1 VLGDDVLYLSATE
14 LGRRLRSRQLSPVEL
29 AESYLA
35 RIDRLG
41 PRLNAFVTV
50 TRDRA
55 MVQARAAEKEIAA
68 GRIRGPLHGVPYAT
82 KDLLAIQGVRTTWGA
97 TPFAAQ
103 TFDYDATV
111 VRRLEEAG
119 AVLLGTLA
127 MIELAGGL
135 GYTVPWASAT
145 GAARNPWDTDKW
157 SCGSSSG
164 SGAAVAGGL
173 AGFAIGSD
181 TWGSI
186 ICPASFCGIAGV
198 RPTFG
203 RVSRH
208 GAMALAWTMDKL
220 GPLARSAEDC
230 EAVLAAI
237 AGHDPLDPWSA
248 DEPVP
253 PALPAPAARRL
264 KVGCVRLDFSKKG
277 EKEVAAAFDQA
288 VAALQG
294 AGVSV
299 QDTRLPDLPFEDVAG
314 LVIRAEAASAFED
327 LFRDGR
333 VKQMADPAA
342 TISNASAG
350 AIRAG
355 DYVKALRI
363 RTLCQQAMADMF
375 AGLDV
380 LVSPAEMMT
389 APPAAESLEG
399 VEWSDPV
406 GGMSTLC
413 GLPAIS
419 VPCGFGRG
427 GLPVGLTMVAGAFE
441 EPKMMALAR
450 LYQDLT
456 DWHRRRPPLA

>member
-1 VLGDDVLYLSATE
+1 MLGDDVLYLSATE
-14 LGRRLRSRQLSPVEL
+14 LGRRVRARQLSPVEL

-41 PRLNAFVTV
+41 PKLNAFVTV

-55 MVQARAAEKEIAA
+55 LAQARVAEKEIAA
-68 GRIRGPLHGVPYAT
+68 GRRRGPLHGVPYAT
-82 KDLLAIQGVRTTWGA
+82 KDLLAIKGVRTTWGA

-145 GAARNPWDTDKW
+145 GAARNPWDTGKW

-164 SGAAVAGGL
+164 SGAAVAAGL
-173 AGFAIGSD
+173 VGFAIGSD

-203 RVSRH
+203 RISRH

-220 GPLARSAEDC
+220 GPMARSAEDC
-230 EAVLAAI
+230 EAVLAAV
-237 AGHDPLDPWSA
+237 AGHDPLDEWSA

-253 PALPAPAARRL
+253 SALPAPAARRL

-277 EKEVAAAFDQA
+277 ETEVGAAFDEA
-288 VAALQG
+288 VIALQG

-299 QDTRLPDLPFEDVAG
+299 QDTKLPDLPFEEVAG

-342 TISNASAG
+342 TISRASAG

-363 RTLCQQAMADMF
+363 RTLCQRAMADVF
-375 AGLDV
+375 SDFDV

-389 APPAAESLEG
+389 APPAEESLKS

-427 GLPVGLTMVAGAFE
+427 GLPVGLTIVAGAFE
-441 EPKMMALAR
+441 EPKMFALAR
-450 LYQDLT
+450 LYQGLT
-456 DWHRRRPPLA
+456 DWHRRRPPIA

>member
-1 VLGDDVLYLSATE
+1 MLGDDVLYLSATE
-14 LGRRLRSRQLSPVEL
+14 LGSRLRSRQLSPVEL
-29 AESYLA
+29 AEGYLA
-35 RIDRLG
+35 RIDRLA
-41 PRLNAFVTV
+41 PKLNAFVTV

-55 MVQARAAEKEIAA
+55 RDQARRAEKEIAA
-68 GRIRGPLHGVPYAT
+68 GKVRGPLHGVPYAT
-82 KDLLAIQGVRTTWGA
+82 KDLLAIKGVRTTWGA

-103 TFDYDATV
+103 SFDYDATV
-111 VRRLEEAG
+111 VRRLEAAG

-145 GAARNPWDTDKW
+145 GAARNPWDTGKW

-164 SGAAVAGGL
+164 SGAAVSAAL
-173 AGFAIGSD
+173 VGFALGSD

-186 ICPASFCGIAGV
+186 ICPSSFCGIAGA

-208 GAMALAWTMDKL
+208 GAMALSWTMDKL
-220 GPLARSAEDC
+220 GPMARSAEDC

-237 AGHDPLDPWSA
+237 AGPDALDEWSA
-248 DEPVP
+248 DEPP
-253 PALPAPAARRL
+253 PRARPASEARKL
-264 KVGCVRLDFSKKG
+264 KVGCVRLDFAKKG

-288 VAALQG
+288 VSALQG

-299 QDTRLPDLPFEDVAG
+299 QDTKLPDLPFEEVAG

-327 LFRDGR
+327 LFKDGR
-333 VKQMADPAA
+333 VRQMADPAA

-363 RTLCQQAMADMF
+363 RTLCQKAMADVF
-375 AGLDV
+375 SDFDL

-389 APPAAESLEG
+389 APPAEESLEG

-427 GLPVGLTMVAGAFE
+427 GLPVGLTIVAGAFE
-441 EPKMMALAR
+441 EPKMMGLAK
-450 LYQDLT
+450 LYQGVT
-456 DWHRRRPPLA
+456 DWHRRRPPL